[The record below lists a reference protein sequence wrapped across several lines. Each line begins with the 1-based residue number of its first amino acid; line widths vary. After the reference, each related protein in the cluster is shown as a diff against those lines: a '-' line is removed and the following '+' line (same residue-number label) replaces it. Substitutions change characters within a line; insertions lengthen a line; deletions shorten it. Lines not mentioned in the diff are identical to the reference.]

1 MKNKME
7 NEKKKSPGGLPGTEK
22 KDTEVKKR
30 KPGRP
35 SKDELT
41 RKQKEEQEKEEST
54 NEGTLSTKKVIKKKK
69 SLEKFSTPNPI
80 GPEFICGDVI
90 VISICKGGN

>member
-7 NEKKKSPGGLPGTEK
+7 NEKKKSPGGLPGTKK

-41 RKQKEEQEKEEST
+41 RKQKEEQEKEDST
-54 NEGTLSTKKVIKKKK
+54 NEGTLSTNKEIKEK
-69 SLEKFSTPNPI
+69 SIEKFSTPRRAGLRRREILLKPRR
-80 GPEFICGDVI
+80 
-90 VISICKGGN
+90 

>member
-35 SKDELT
+35 SKNELT
-41 RKQKEEQEKEEST
+41 RK
-54 NEGTLSTKKVIKKKK
+54 L
-69 SLEKFSTPNPI
+69 LE
-80 GPEFICGDVI
+80 
-90 VISICKGGN
+90 